1 MSRLRD
7 IAGSLSQEARA
18 MTKKLA
24 GVQVVVLVFDANDTS
39 LAWVHDGPG
48 THGGWDQVAAR
59 LKGTG
64 EEGRQQLRSQL

>member
-1 MSRLRD
+1 LSRLRD
-7 IAGSLSQEARA
+7 IAGSLSSEARA
-18 MTKKLA
+18 MTKKLP

-39 LAWVHDGPG
+39 LAWVHDGLG

-64 EEGRQQLRSQL
+64 EEVRQQLRSQL